1 MFRRAPAPSETD
13 SVRSEDPTLRPALA
27 VPQSPSD
34 PHPHPRSTAP
44 ADTGDAAP
52 DTELRRSLLL
62 VLMVDLVALLG
73 WLAWLAWSRRA
84 TELAALTVLCLG
96 LPVGVAVVLRPAL
109 RRTVWLLFRRETRRH
124 QFVVPVAACV
134 VLAALA
140 MQLNERADNLAGESA
155 ARHLGPIDELI
166 VSPNAAARNAA
177 LDTLTQAKQNDR
189 RVLANIDDVLPL
201 VAVDGSLHIDDR
213 RFPVT
218 VVELEVAAAQG
229 FGGVLRDTGIAG
241 LSPLIAGDVGVGPN
255 VVGRGQQP
263 RVVELSIAG
272 TRPGSVVR
280 RLPRAVGFGALDLF
294 GLGDPALGRSSA
306 MPVVYVAP
314 GVISTAV
321 AGLGDGGGSA
331 NLRYLIA
338 VSNVGNARTGNRRS
352 AAATVLLQSILASPP
367 PASAFNAAEPAEDP
381 LGLGGTVVQV
391 RAPIDATVVSVKA
404 DHQRWVASDA
414 ASASGARHVARGA
427 LYGAALA
434 VIALAHGRRRR
445 SRAAQAR
452 ALRLMGVRA
461 RSAAVV
467 SAAVAGA
474 DTFLGLLLGGFSTAA
489 VGALVGPISALDR
502 PLYASWTI
510 LSQAWSF
517 TLLLAAIPTL
527 TSFLALVI
535 PKRIRNSKLV
545 ERVRG
550 QVVRAFQSPPTRG
563 TRPILVALGLA
574 VMVMGIAVARR
585 RAGELTVVFG
595 IGAAVMGSAV
605 ALGTSLLRSSKF
617 GPRAIAPVLRARRAS
632 FAAVAA
638 GSGLVLLPI
647 VAAQSLQGIT
657 VAHAVGSWRTV
668 VTVDDQSDAA
678 GLLRQLVNTVDGRVI
693 HRTTLL
699 LEGGRNAEASMAVTV
714 SAAADGRGDGW
725 IVRRSTAAPVTPAA
739 PVAPVTPDNG
749 DLGNASVVVSS
760 RFSASYPGGVG
771 AGDRVVLRDAVSG
784 RSVGLSVAAVSEL
797 PVWAGDVVTSAG
809 VLAAVQTERRVATS
823 RSAVA
828 VSTAAPASVARTVNS
843 LAPLATTSVRAA
855 SDGATSMSTAM
866 IAWLRR
872 VALVMLALGVI
883 VAVALRSSAWKRVN
897 ASVLGVAV
905 LFGSLLAFV
914 VGRAGLSPVGPLV
927 LGIALALAC
936 AGCAF
941 TVLAVK
947 APGRSGKR

>member
-62 VLMVDLVALLG
+62 VLMVDLVALLA

-124 QFVVPVAACV
+124 RFVVPVAACV

-218 VVELEVAAAQG
+218 VVELDVAAAQG

-294 GLGDPALGRSSA
+294 GLGDPALGWSSA
-306 MPVVYVAP
+306 TPVVYVAP

-404 DHQRWVASDA
+404 DHQRRVAFDA

-434 VIALAHGRRRR
+434 VMALAHGRRRR

-527 TSFLALVI
+527 MSFVALVI

-550 QVVRAFQSPPTRG
+550 QVDRALQSPPTRG

-585 RAGELTVVFG
+585 RADVLSLVFG

-605 ALGTSLLRSSKF
+605 AVGTSLLRSLKF

-678 GLLRQLVNTVDGRVI
+678 GLLGQLVNTVDGRVI

-699 LEGGRNAEASMAVTV
+699 LEGGRDAEASMAATV

-725 IVRRSTAAPVTPAA
+725 IVRRSTAAPVTPEA
-739 PVAPVTPDNG
+739 PEAPANG
-749 DLGNASVVVSS
+749 DLGDASVVVSS

-809 VLAAVQTERRVATS
+809 VLAALQTERRVATS

-828 VSTAAPASVARTVNS
+828 VSTAAPRSVAGTVNS

-883 VAVALRSSAWKRVN
+883 VAVALRSSAWKRVH

-941 TVLAVK
+941 TVLAAK
-947 APGRSGKR
+947 APRRSRQR